1 MKIDE
6 VWAMGYIGIEKM
18 LIFLQSRQNA
28 YYQTKSKKL
37 LGISHKVENAQISL
51 GIYKVSDHSVQNWC
65 SSLRIQFGVG
75 WFEMGVLGKK
85 DGDTTTAF

>member
-51 GIYKVSDHSVQNWC
+51 GIYKVSDHSLQNWC
-65 SSLRIQFGVG
+65 SSLRICFGAG
-75 WFEMGVLGKK
+75 WFEMGALDRKQNK
-85 DGDTTTAF
+85 TATAF